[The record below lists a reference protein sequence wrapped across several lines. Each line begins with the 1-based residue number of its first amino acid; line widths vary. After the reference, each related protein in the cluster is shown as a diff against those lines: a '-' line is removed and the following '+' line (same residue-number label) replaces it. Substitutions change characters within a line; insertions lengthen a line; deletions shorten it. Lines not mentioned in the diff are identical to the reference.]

1 MKHPA
6 FAIAVAAVLACGYAR
21 ASDAQP
27 FDFYGRWHIDAIVGY
42 GEVSVSDNELRRLI
56 GQQVVIGRNGV
67 KIGTDDCKA
76 DTMQT
81 VSRETAPLL
90 LREYKAGRKDAGV
103 PARTL
108 VLNAEP
114 CGFVFRAGRT
124 IVVYQDGAFYR
135 ASRMSTE
142 R

>member
-6 FAIAVAAVLACGYAR
+6 FAVAIAAALACGYVR
-21 ASDAQP
+21 VSDAQT

-42 GEVSVSDNELRRLI
+42 GEVSVSEDELRRLI
-56 GQQVVIGRNGV
+56 GQQVVISKDRV
-67 KIGTDDCKA
+67 KIGNDDCKA
-76 DTMQT
+76 DAMRAA
-81 VSRETAPLL
+81 SRETAPLL

-108 VLNAEP
+108 VLDAEP
-114 CGFVFRAGRT
+114 CGLVFRAGRA

-135 ASRMSTE
+135 ASRMSTG